1 MGSID
6 QSLRTLRDVEGVY
19 GSFVIASSGT
29 LISCDLP
36 AAFDNELFSE
46 VGPRVTRLYETFA
59 SGGHELESAMLRYAD
74 HKLYLRKMTWG
85 LIGIICGV
93 AVNLPALRMV
103 GNLVVRRIDPE
114 VGAALS
120 RPSPLTP
127 PPLPLQTFRSLV
139 PGSRS
144 TPAPPLVRPTPMPPS
159 VASDTASSA
168 PDVVPEDGRDA
179 VLPTSERHVR
189 MYRGRRVE

>member
-1 MGSID
+1 MASID
-6 QSLRTLRDVEGVY
+6 QSLRTLRDVDGVY
-19 GSFVIASSGT
+19 GSFVIASSGA
-29 LISCDLP
+29 LISRDLP
-36 AAFDNELFSE
+36 TAFDNELFSE

-59 SGGHELESAMLRYAD
+59 SNGEELESVMLRYAD

-114 VGAALS
+114 VAAAIPRS
-120 RPSPLTP
+120 AP
-127 PPLPLQTFRSLV
+127 PPLPTSPTRALT
-139 PGSRS
+139 PGLRQI
-144 TPAPPLVRPTPMPPS
+144 PPPSAVRPTPTPPP
-159 VASDTASSA
+159 VAFDRTSSP
-168 PDVVPEDGRDA
+168 PDVVPEDGRD
-179 VLPTSERHVR
+179 VTSPASDRHVR